1 MEKRLFRSR
10 MNKMLGG
17 VCGGLGDYFNL
28 DPVLIRVIFVA
39 GTFVT
44 GIGLLAYILLWIIV
58 PFEPV
63 VTSNAASFDQTIPPG
78 EPQPAHQVRKN
89 SGGAIFGTILILIG
103 LIFLADNFIPFFRF
117 WDFWPIILIAL
128 GAGLL
133 LKSKE

>member
-1 MEKRLFRSR
+1 MERRLYRSR
-10 MNKMLGG
+10 TNKMLGG
-17 VCGGLGDYFNL
+17 VCGGLGDYFNI

-58 PFEPV
+58 PFEPIV
-63 VTSNAASFDQTIPPG
+63 VNPTDFA
-78 EPQPAHQVRKN
+78 QPAPNERPQTVPQMRKKG
-89 SGGAIFGTILILIG
+89 GGAVFGTILILIG

-133 LKSKE
+133 LKAKDE

>member
-1 MEKRLFRSR
+1 
-10 MNKMLGG
+10 MLGG
-17 VCGGLGDYFNL
+17 VCGGLGIYFDI
-28 DPVLIRVIFVA
+28 DPVLVRVIFVA

-44 GIGLLAYILLWIIV
+44 GVGLLAYILLWIIV

-63 VTSNAASFDQTIPPG
+63 GSVNPPPYNQEKFT
-78 EPQPAHQVRKN
+78 EPQPQPPVQARKG
-89 SGGAIFGTILILIG
+89 SGGAVFGTILILIG

-133 LKSKE
+133 LKAKAE

>member
-17 VCGGLGDYFNL
+17 VCGGLGDYFNI

-63 VTSNAASFDQTIPPG
+63 VTTNPADFDQTIPPAG
-78 EPQPAHQVRKN
+78 QQPVHQARKS

-117 WDFWPIILIAL
+117 WDFWPIVLIAL

-133 LKSKE
+133 LKAKE

>member
-10 MNKMLGG
+10 TNKMLGG
-17 VCGGLGDYFNL
+17 VCGGLGDYFNI

-58 PFEPV
+58 PFEPII
-63 VTSNAASFDQTIPPG
+63 SPNPAGFEQPIPNVQ
-78 EPQPAHQVRKN
+78 QPAPQVRKS
-89 SGGAIFGTILILIG
+89 SGGAVFGTILILIG

-133 LKSKE
+133 LKAKD

>member
-1 MEKRLFRSR
+1 MEKRLYRSR
-10 MNKMLGG
+10 TNKMLGG
-17 VCGGLGDYFNL
+17 VCGGLGIYFDI
-28 DPVLIRVIFVA
+28 DPVLVRVIFVA

-44 GIGLLAYILLWIIV
+44 GVGLLAYILLWIIV

-63 VTSNAASFDQTIPPG
+63 SGINQPPYNQEPANDQQAPVQKKTKG
-78 EPQPAHQVRKN
+78 
-89 SGGAIFGTILILIG
+89 GGAVFGTILILIG

-133 LKSKE
+133 LKAKN